1 MWLYFVVLVA
11 MRQSVRAG
19 LEALAVGIGFQRF
32 VPEVDSA
39 LAAAVAEEPHAQQC
53 CLAEFPDDVAQ
64 ALKLE

>member
-1 MWLYFVVLVA
+1 

-39 LAAAVAEEPHAQQC
+39 LLAAVAEAPHAQQC
-53 CLAEFPDDVAQ
+53 CLAEFPDDAAQ
-64 ALKLE
+64 AL

>member
-1 MWLYFVVLVA
+1 

-19 LEALAVGIGFQRF
+19 LEALAVGIGFQRS
-32 VPEVDSA
+32 VRVAGSA
-39 LAAAVAEEPHAQQC
+39 SLAAVAEAPHAQQC